1 MNSEVTIKNNEV
13 LLIRKAVAQDA
24 EKMIAQLKMVGD
36 ETQFLSFSGEEFVAT
51 VEEEKKII
59 ADHND
64 SDNQIMILGIIDDE
78 IACVMNVM
86 ASHKSRLKHVG
97 EFGLSVSKKHWNK
110 GVGRAMIN
118 YTIDWAKENEI
129 LKKLNLQVNVTNV
142 KAIKLY
148 ESLGFKHEGRQAMD
162 IYLNGE
168 YLDGILMGMV
178 L

>member
-64 SDNQIMILGIIDDE
+64 SDN
-78 IACVMNVM
+78 
-86 ASHKSRLKHVG
+86 
-97 EFGLSVSKKHWNK
+97 
-110 GVGRAMIN
+110 
-118 YTIDWAKENEI
+118 
-129 LKKLNLQVNVTNV
+129 
-142 KAIKLY
+142 
-148 ESLGFKHEGRQAMD
+148 
-162 IYLNGE
+162 
-168 YLDGILMGMV
+168 
-178 L
+178 